1 MTIGQT
7 TMNKV
12 FQLLGK
18 PLGKKLT
25 DTGRTSHVVT
35 AQEETYITNGK
46 SAIRFPVG
54 IECIPSA
61 CGPIDPPREDGSHSL
76 QNERNVYKSIGSG
89 VDVPLENFGGGISLD
104 NFRNIFHKTE
114 TDVVSVNVD
123 LKRLKDI
130 VDALVPF
137 TSGEYNTATLEVG
150 RKDPIS
156 QIRINL
162 IQQDGKTIDTILMAL
177 VDQS

>member
-7 TMNKV
+7 TMNKI

-25 DTGRTSHVVT
+25 DIRGNAHVVT

-46 SAIRFPVG
+46 SAMRFPVG
-54 IECIPSA
+54 IECIPAA

-76 QNERNVYKSIGSG
+76 QNERNVYKTIGSG
-89 VDVPLENFGGGISLD
+89 VDVPLQSFGGGITLD
-104 NFRNIFHKTE
+104 AFRNIFHKTDDP
-114 TDVVSVNVD
+114 DVVSVKVD
-123 LKRLKDI
+123 LKRMKDI

-137 TSGEYNTATLEVG
+137 TSGEFNTATLEVG
-150 RKDPIS
+150 RKLN
-156 QIRINL
+156 QVRINV
-162 IQQDGKTIDTILMAL
+162 IQQDGKTIDSILMVL
-177 VDQS
+177 V